1 MDAEVSKDKHTSRW
15 VDRENLIYVRWNRIK
30 NHAQRRRWPSLRTH
44 LLQQMTPKDLKN
56 IHTTGNSCRGT
67 LPWESWHYNCSS
79 IFTCGWRSLLVATSK
94 FGLITVRQH
103 SASENTYSYIL
114 KVTGQV
120 SESQN
125 RISINTNT
133 TSSKAGW
140 CNKTSLNLEL
150 ILTNRI
156 SITGGII

>member
-1 MDAEVSKDKHTSRW
+1 MLDELESITMHNDEGDPHWELICYNKWHPGTSKISIPLEIAVGAHFHGS
-15 VDRENLIYVRWNRIK
+15 
-30 NHAQRRRWPSLRTH
+30 H
-44 LLQQMTPKDLKN
+44 
-56 IHTTGNSCRGT
+56 GT
-67 LPWESWHYNCSS
+67 ITAPVFLPADGEASW
-79 IFTCGWRSLLVATSK
+79 SLLLSLASLLS
-94 FGLITVRQH
+94 GSTVH
-103 SASENTYSYIL
+103 PENTYSYIL

-120 SESQN
+120 SECQN